1 MKTRSLAWLVVVAL
15 ATLAWTSGAA
25 PFKVTPIVNPDG
37 RVLASFSAPSAFSAD
52 AEHVMQ
58 SGMLLQFTFTVQLR
72 RPSTLWFDRTLAET
86 IAMSS
91 VKYDSLTGGY
101 QVSKAHD
108 GRIVA
113 SERKTREADVVQW
126 MTTFDQVPLNGG
138 EPLERNAEY
147 YVTVRL
153 RTSPRSVFSIFPWSH
168 EDGAGRAGFTFI
180 R

>member
-1 MKTRSLAWLVVVAL
+1 
-15 ATLAWTSGAA
+15 
-25 PFKVTPIVNPDG
+25 
-37 RVLASFSAPSAFSAD
+37 
-52 AEHVMQ
+52 
-58 SGMLLQFTFTVQLR
+58 
-72 RPSTLWFDRTLAET
+72 
-86 IAMSS
+86 MSS

-113 SERKTREADVVQW
+113 SERKVREPEVVRW

-153 RTSPRSVFSIFPWSH
+153 RTSPRSGFFLWPFGH
-168 EDGAGRAGFTFI
+168 EDGGRAGFTFI